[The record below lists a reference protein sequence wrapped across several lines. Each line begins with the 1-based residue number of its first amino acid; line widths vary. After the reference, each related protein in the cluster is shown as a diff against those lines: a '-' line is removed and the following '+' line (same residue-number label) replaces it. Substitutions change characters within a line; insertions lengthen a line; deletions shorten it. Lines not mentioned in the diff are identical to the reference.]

1 MKDLFRVGN
10 KKYIKGDY
18 KGAIKLFSKLIEV
31 EPNNIYA
38 YINLGIAKMDLGN
51 YDIAI
56 DYFTKAID
64 LDPENADA
72 YKNRALAYY
81 SIDKE
86 EKALL
91 DYKKSTQFVQTKDT
105 P

>member
-1 MKDLFRVGN
+1 MKDLFKAGN

-18 KGAIKLFSKLIEV
+18 KGAIKTFSKLIEI

-38 YINLGIAKMDLGN
+38 YINLGIANMDLGN
-51 YDIAI
+51 YENAI
-56 DYFTKAID
+56 DCFTKAIE
-64 LDPENADA
+64 LDPENSDA

-91 DYKKSTQFVQTKDT
+91 DYKKSTQIV
-105 P
+105 